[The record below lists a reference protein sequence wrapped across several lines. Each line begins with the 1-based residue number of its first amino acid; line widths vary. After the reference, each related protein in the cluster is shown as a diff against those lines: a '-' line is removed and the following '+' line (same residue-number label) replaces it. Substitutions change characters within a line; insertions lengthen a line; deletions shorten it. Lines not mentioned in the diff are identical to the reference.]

1 MKKNRK
7 EVRELLI
14 FKEQLNNMKQIVTN
28 TKTANLWSHEAAIRK
43 KLKAMT
49 KMQGEN
55 IKGYGQ
61 VYEEYR
67 ELLDDISI
75 RLLDDYNKKN
85 KTDFVFDK
93 IVRDNLDDYV
103 KSGIMT
109 VLVTSHIPKI
119 VADDFDLYIPD
130 NPKDDYI
137 EARRL
142 KRMVYLHLGETNTGK
157 TYEAIERLKV
167 SDKGIYLAPLRILA
181 LEIYE
186 RLNESDVA
194 CNLVT
199 GEEEII
205 IEGAKHQ
212 SCTVEKLNID
222 QNYKVAVIDEIQ
234 MLGDNQRGAAWTRAL
249 LGLKCPEIHVCGAL
263 NAKDLVEEILQSCED
278 KYEIKEYV
286 RNVPL
291 QIEEKPFDM
300 KEVKEGD
307 ALIVFSKKRV
317 LEIAKMFKD
326 NKVETSMIYGDLPP
340 EVRKIQYR
348 DFIDGRN
355 KILVSTDAIGMGVNL
370 PIRRIIF
377 MNSKKFDGDEIRT
390 LTSQEIKQI
399 AGRAGRK
406 GIYEIGY
413 VASTKGQYEFMK
425 RNIEKRDDPLIEAV
439 VGPGEVLLKIKALPL
454 RDKLALWATRED
466 KVPLYK
472 KMDIRDYILILDN
485 IKRYKLEEEVEWRLM
500 RLPFDVHN
508 ERVFETF
515 IDYVEQYFIR
525 KNEAI
530 YKPVEDGKSLEAS
543 EIYYQK
549 INLYYSFAKNFKIPF
564 EEEWVYDERKA
575 VSELNY
581 SITCYYKRKIIALP
595 LLFFLDNL

>member
-7 EVRELLI
+7 EARELLI

-75 RLLDDYNKKN
+75 RLLDDYNRKN
-85 KTDFVFDK
+85 KTDFVFDE
-93 IVRDNLDDYV
+93 IVRDNSDDFV

-137 EARRL
+137 EARRM

-167 SDKGIYLAPLRILA
+167 SDNGIYLAPLRILA
-181 LEIYE
+181 LEIFE

-263 NAKDLVEEILQSCED
+263 NAKKLLEEILQSCED

-326 NKVETSMIYGDLPP
+326 NKVETSIIYGDLPP

-348 DFIDGRN
+348 DFIDGKN

-439 VGPGEVLLKIKALPL
+439 VGPGEVLLKIKGLPL

-466 KVPLYK
+466 KVPLYN
-472 KMDIRDYILILDN
+472 KMDIRDYVLILDN

-525 KNEAI
+525 KNEVI
-530 YKPVEDGKSLEAS
+530 YKPIEDGRSLES
-543 EIYYQK
+543 LEIYYQK
-549 INLYYSFAKNFKIPF
+549 INLFYSFAKNFKIPF
-564 EEEWVYDERKA
+564 EEEWVYEERKA
-575 VSELNY
+575 VSERINQ
-581 SITCYYKRKIIALP
+581 
-595 LLFFLDNL
+595 LLISGRFSEL

>member
-1 MKKNRK
+1 
-7 EVRELLI
+7 
-14 FKEQLNNMKQIVTN
+14 MKQIVTN

-55 IKGYGQ
+55 IKGYAQ

-75 RLLDDYNKKN
+75 RLLDDYNRKN
-85 KTDFVFDK
+85 KTDFVFDE

-130 NPKDDYI
+130 NPEDDYI

-167 SDKGIYLAPLRILA
+167 SDNGIYLAPLRILA
-181 LEIYE
+181 LEIFE

-205 IEGAKHQ
+205 MEGAKHQ
-212 SCTVEKLNID
+212 SCTVEKLNIN

-263 NAKDLVEEILQSCED
+263 NAKKLLEEILQSCED

-377 MNSKKFDGDEIRT
+377 MNTKKFDGEEIRT

-439 VGPGEVLLKIKALPL
+439 VGPGEVLLKIKGLPL

-466 KVPLYK
+466 KVPIYK

-530 YKPVEDGKSLEAS
+530 YKPVEDGKSLEAL

-564 EEEWVYDERKA
+564 EEEWVYYERTA
-575 VSELNY
+575 VSERIN
-581 SITCYYKRKIIALP
+581 
-595 LLFFLDNL
+595 LLLISGRFSEL

>member
-167 SDKGIYLAPLRILA
+167 SDNGIYLAPLRILA
-181 LEIYE
+181 LEIFE

-530 YKPVEDGKSLEAS
+530 YKPVEDGKSLEAL

-575 VSELNY
+575 VSERINQ
-581 SITCYYKRKIIALP
+581 
-595 LLFFLDNL
+595 LLISGRFSEL

>member
-167 SDKGIYLAPLRILA
+167 SDNGIYLAPLRILA
-181 LEIYE
+181 LEIFE

-530 YKPVEDGKSLEAS
+530 YKPVEDGKSLEAL

-564 EEEWVYDERKA
+564 DEEWVYDERKA
-575 VSELNY
+575 VSERINQ
-581 SITCYYKRKIIALP
+581 
-595 LLFFLDNL
+595 LLISGRFSEL

>member
-1 MKKNRK
+1 
-7 EVRELLI
+7 
-14 FKEQLNNMKQIVTN
+14 MKQIVTN

-75 RLLDDYNKKN
+75 RLLDDYNRKN
-85 KTDFVFDK
+85 KTDFVFDE
-93 IVRDNLDDYV
+93 IVRDNSDDYV

-137 EARRL
+137 EARRM

-167 SDKGIYLAPLRILA
+167 SDNGIYLAPLRILA
-181 LEIYE
+181 LEIFE

-263 NAKDLVEEILQSCED
+263 NAKKLLEEILQSCED

-291 QIEEKPFDM
+291 QIVEKPFDM

-326 NKVETSMIYGDLPP
+326 NKVETSIIYGDLPP

-348 DFIDGRN
+348 DFIDGKN

-439 VGPGEVLLKIKALPL
+439 VGPGEVLLKIKGLPL

-530 YKPVEDGKSLEAS
+530 YKPIEDGRSLEAL

-564 EEEWVYDERKA
+564 EEEWVYEERKA
-575 VSELNY
+575 VSERINQ
-581 SITCYYKRKIIALP
+581 
-595 LLFFLDNL
+595 LLMSGRFSEL

>member
-7 EVRELLI
+7 EARELLI

-67 ELLDDISI
+67 KLLDDISI
-75 RLLDDYNKKN
+75 RLLDDYNRKN
-85 KTDFVFDK
+85 KTDFVFDE

-130 NPKDDYI
+130 NPKDDYV
-137 EARRL
+137 EARRM

-167 SDKGIYLAPLRILA
+167 SDNGIYLAPLRILA
-181 LEIYE
+181 FEIFE

-205 IEGAKHQ
+205 MEGAKHQ

-263 NAKDLVEEILQSCED
+263 NAKELLEEILQSCND
-278 KYEIKEYV
+278 SYEIKEYV
-286 RNVPL
+286 RKVPL

-326 NKVETSMIYGDLPP
+326 NKIETSMIYGDLPP

-348 DFIDGRN
+348 DFIEGRN

-390 LTSQEIKQI
+390 LASQEIKQI

-425 RNIEKRDDPLIEAV
+425 RNIEKRDAPLIAAV
-439 VGPGEVLLKIKALPL
+439 VGPGEVLLKIKGLPL
-454 RDKLALWATRED
+454 REKLALWATRED

-472 KMDIRDYILILDN
+472 KMDIRDYIVILDN
-485 IKRYKLEEEVEWRLM
+485 IKRYKLDEVVEWRLM

-508 ERVFETF
+508 EQVFETF

-530 YKPVEDGKSLEAS
+530 YKPVEDGKSLEAL

-564 EEEWVYDERKA
+564 EEEWVYDERTV
-575 VSELNY
+575 VSERIN
-581 SITCYYKRKIIALP
+581 
-595 LLFFLDNL
+595 LLLISGRFSEL

>member
-1 MKKNRK
+1 
-7 EVRELLI
+7 
-14 FKEQLNNMKQIVTN
+14 MKQIVTN

-55 IKGYGQ
+55 IKGYAQ

-75 RLLDDYNKKN
+75 RLLDDYNRKN
-85 KTDFVFDK
+85 KTDFVFDE

-137 EARRL
+137 EARRM

-167 SDKGIYLAPLRILA
+167 SDNGIYLAPLRILA
-181 LEIYE
+181 LEIFE

-263 NAKDLVEEILQSCED
+263 NAKKLLEEILQSCED

-326 NKVETSMIYGDLPP
+326 NKVETSIIYGDLPP

-348 DFIDGRN
+348 DFIDGKN

-439 VGPGEVLLKIKALPL
+439 VGPGEFLLKIKGLPL

-466 KVPLYK
+466 KVPLYN
-472 KMDIRDYILILDN
+472 KMDIRDYVLILDN

-525 KNEAI
+525 KNEVI
-530 YKPVEDGKSLEAS
+530 YKPIEDGRSLES
-543 EIYYQK
+543 LEIYYQK

-564 EEEWVYDERKA
+564 EEEWVYEERKA
-575 VSELNY
+575 VSERINQ
-581 SITCYYKRKIIALP
+581 
-595 LLFFLDNL
+595 LLISGRFSEL

>member
-1 MKKNRK
+1 LKKNRK

-14 FKEQLNNMKQIVTN
+14 FKEQLNNIKQIVTN

-130 NPKDDYI
+130 KPKDDYI

-167 SDKGIYLAPLRILA
+167 SDNGIYLAPLRILA

-575 VSELNY
+575 VSERINQ
-581 SITCYYKRKIIALP
+581 
-595 LLFFLDNL
+595 LLISGRFSEL

>member
-167 SDKGIYLAPLRILA
+167 SDNGIYLAPLRILA

-234 MLGDNQRGAAWTRAL
+234 ML
-249 LGLKCPEIHVCGAL
+249 
-263 NAKDLVEEILQSCED
+263 
-278 KYEIKEYV
+278 
-286 RNVPL
+286 
-291 QIEEKPFDM
+291 
-300 KEVKEGD
+300 
-307 ALIVFSKKRV
+307 
-317 LEIAKMFKD
+317 
-326 NKVETSMIYGDLPP
+326 
-340 EVRKIQYR
+340 
-348 DFIDGRN
+348 
-355 KILVSTDAIGMGVNL
+355 
-370 PIRRIIF
+370 
-377 MNSKKFDGDEIRT
+377 
-390 LTSQEIKQI
+390 
-399 AGRAGRK
+399 
-406 GIYEIGY
+406 
-413 VASTKGQYEFMK
+413 
-425 RNIEKRDDPLIEAV
+425 
-439 VGPGEVLLKIKALPL
+439 
-454 RDKLALWATRED
+454 
-466 KVPLYK
+466 
-472 KMDIRDYILILDN
+472 
-485 IKRYKLEEEVEWRLM
+485 
-500 RLPFDVHN
+500 
-508 ERVFETF
+508 
-515 IDYVEQYFIR
+515 
-525 KNEAI
+525 
-530 YKPVEDGKSLEAS
+530 
-543 EIYYQK
+543 
-549 INLYYSFAKNFKIPF
+549 
-564 EEEWVYDERKA
+564 
-575 VSELNY
+575 
-581 SITCYYKRKIIALP
+581 
-595 LLFFLDNL
+595 

>member
-1 MKKNRK
+1 
-7 EVRELLI
+7 
-14 FKEQLNNMKQIVTN
+14 FKEQLNNIKQIVTN

-130 NPKDDYI
+130 KPKDDYI

-167 SDKGIYLAPLRILA
+167 SDNGIYLAPLRILA

-575 VSELNY
+575 VSERINQ
-581 SITCYYKRKIIALP
+581 
-595 LLFFLDNL
+595 LLISGRFSEL

>member
-1 MKKNRK
+1 M
-7 EVRELLI
+7 
-14 FKEQLNNMKQIVTN
+14 
-28 TKTANLWSHEAAIRK
+28 
-43 KLKAMT
+43 
-49 KMQGEN
+49 
-55 IKGYGQ
+55 
-61 VYEEYR
+61 
-67 ELLDDISI
+67 
-75 RLLDDYNKKN
+75 
-85 KTDFVFDK
+85 
-93 IVRDNLDDYV
+93 
-103 KSGIMT
+103 
-109 VLVTSHIPKI
+109 
-119 VADDFDLYIPD
+119 
-130 NPKDDYI
+130 
-137 EARRL
+137 
-142 KRMVYLHLGETNTGK
+142 
-157 TYEAIERLKV
+157 
-167 SDKGIYLAPLRILA
+167 
-181 LEIYE
+181 
-186 RLNESDVA
+186 
-194 CNLVT
+194 
-199 GEEEII
+199 
-205 IEGAKHQ
+205 
-212 SCTVEKLNID
+212 
-222 QNYKVAVIDEIQ
+222 
-234 MLGDNQRGAAWTRAL
+234 
-249 LGLKCPEIHVCGAL
+249 

-530 YKPVEDGKSLEAS
+530 YKPVEDGKSLEAL

-575 VSELNY
+575 VSERINQ
-581 SITCYYKRKIIALP
+581 
-595 LLFFLDNL
+595 LLISGRFSEL

>member
-7 EVRELLI
+7 EARELLI

-55 IKGYGQ
+55 IKSYGQ

-167 SDKGIYLAPLRILA
+167 SENGIYLAPLRILA
-181 LEIYE
+181 LEIFE

-205 IEGAKHQ
+205 MEGAKHQ

-234 MLGDNQRGAAWTRAL
+234 MLGDTQRGAAWTRAL
-249 LGLKCPEIHVCGAL
+249 LGLKCSEIHVCGAL
-263 NAKDLVEEILQSCED
+263 NAKKLLEEILQSCED

-348 DFIDGRN
+348 DFIDGKN

-377 MNSKKFDGDEIRT
+377 MNTKKFDGEEIRT

-413 VASTKGQYEFMK
+413 VTSTKGQYEFMK

-439 VGPGEVLLKIKALPL
+439 VGPGEVLLKIKGLPL

-466 KVPLYK
+466 KVPIYK

-530 YKPVEDGKSLEAS
+530 YKPVEDGKSLEAL

-564 EEEWVYDERKA
+564 EEEWVYYERTA
-575 VSELNY
+575 VSERIN
-581 SITCYYKRKIIALP
+581 
-595 LLFFLDNL
+595 LLLISGRFSEL

>member
-1 MKKNRK
+1 
-7 EVRELLI
+7 
-14 FKEQLNNMKQIVTN
+14 MKQIVTN

-75 RLLDDYNKKN
+75 RLLDDYNRKN
-85 KTDFVFDK
+85 KTDFVFDE
-93 IVRDNLDDYV
+93 IVRDNSDDYV

-137 EARRL
+137 EARRM

-167 SDKGIYLAPLRILA
+167 SDNGIYLAPLRILA
-181 LEIYE
+181 LEIFE

-263 NAKDLVEEILQSCED
+263 NAKKLLEEILQSCED

-326 NKVETSMIYGDLPP
+326 NKVETSIIYGDLPP

-348 DFIDGRN
+348 DFIDGKN

-425 RNIEKRDDPLIEAV
+425 RNIEKREDPLIEAV
-439 VGPGEVLLKIKALPL
+439 VGPGEVLLKIKGLPL

-466 KVPLYK
+466 KVPLYN
-472 KMDIRDYILILDN
+472 KMDIRDYVLILDN

-525 KNEAI
+525 KNEVI
-530 YKPVEDGKSLEAS
+530 YKPIEDGRSLES
-543 EIYYQK
+543 LEIYYQK

-564 EEEWVYDERKA
+564 EEEWVYEERKA
-575 VSELNY
+575 VSERINQ
-581 SITCYYKRKIIALP
+581 
-595 LLFFLDNL
+595 LLISGRFSEL

>member
-167 SDKGIYLAPLRILA
+167 SDNGLYLAPLRILA
-181 LEIYE
+181 LEIFE

-530 YKPVEDGKSLEAS
+530 YKPVEDGKSLEAL

-575 VSELNY
+575 VSERINQ
-581 SITCYYKRKIIALP
+581 
-595 LLFFLDNL
+595 LLISGRFSEL

>member
-1 MKKNRK
+1 
-7 EVRELLI
+7 
-14 FKEQLNNMKQIVTN
+14 MKQIVTN

-55 IKGYGQ
+55 IKGYAQ

-75 RLLDDYNKKN
+75 RLLDDYNRKN
-85 KTDFVFDK
+85 KTDFVFDE

-137 EARRL
+137 EARRM

-167 SDKGIYLAPLRILA
+167 SDNGIYLAPLRILA
-181 LEIYE
+181 LEIFE

-263 NAKDLVEEILQSCED
+263 NAKKLLEEILQSCED

-326 NKVETSMIYGDLPP
+326 NKVETSIIYGDLPP

-348 DFIDGRN
+348 DFIDGKN

-439 VGPGEVLLKIKALPL
+439 VGPGEVLLKIKGLPL

-466 KVPLYK
+466 KVPLYN

-525 KNEAI
+525 KNEVI
-530 YKPVEDGKSLEAS
+530 YKPIEDGRSLES
-543 EIYYQK
+543 LEIYYQK

-564 EEEWVYDERKA
+564 EEEWVYEERKA
-575 VSELNY
+575 VSERINQ
-581 SITCYYKRKIIALP
+581 
-595 LLFFLDNL
+595 LLISGRFSEL

>member
-1 MKKNRK
+1 MKKKRK

-167 SDKGIYLAPLRILA
+167 SDNGIYLAPLRILA

-530 YKPVEDGKSLEAS
+530 YKPVEDGKSLEAL

-575 VSELNY
+575 VSERINQ
-581 SITCYYKRKIIALP
+581 
-595 LLFFLDNL
+595 LLISGRFSEL

>member
-1 MKKNRK
+1 
-7 EVRELLI
+7 
-14 FKEQLNNMKQIVTN
+14 MKQIVTN

-75 RLLDDYNKKN
+75 RLLDDYNRKN
-85 KTDFVFDK
+85 KTDFVFDE
-93 IVRDNLDDYV
+93 IVRDNSDDYV

-137 EARRL
+137 EARRM

-167 SDKGIYLAPLRILA
+167 SDNGIYLAPLRILA
-181 LEIYE
+181 LEIFE

-263 NAKDLVEEILQSCED
+263 NAKKLLEEILQSCED

-326 NKVETSMIYGDLPP
+326 NKVETSIIYGDLPP

-348 DFIDGRN
+348 DFIDGKN

-439 VGPGEVLLKIKALPL
+439 VGPGEVLLKIKGLPL

-466 KVPLYK
+466 KVPLYN
-472 KMDIRDYILILDN
+472 KMDIRDYVLILDN

-525 KNEAI
+525 KNEVI
-530 YKPVEDGKSLEAS
+530 YKPIEDGRSLES
-543 EIYYQK
+543 LEIYYQK
-549 INLYYSFAKNFKIPF
+549 INLFYSFAKNFKIPF
-564 EEEWVYDERKA
+564 EEEWVYEERKA
-575 VSELNY
+575 VSERINQ
-581 SITCYYKRKIIALP
+581 
-595 LLFFLDNL
+595 LLISGRFSEL

>member
-14 FKEQLNNMKQIVTN
+14 FKEQLNNIKQIVTN

-130 NPKDDYI
+130 KPKDDYI

-167 SDKGIYLAPLRILA
+167 SDNGIYLAPLRILA

-575 VSELNY
+575 VSERINQ
-581 SITCYYKRKIIALP
+581 
-595 LLFFLDNL
+595 LLISGRFSEL

>member
-7 EVRELLI
+7 EARELLI

-55 IKGYGQ
+55 IKGYAQ

-75 RLLDDYNKKN
+75 RLLDDYNRKN
-85 KTDFVFDK
+85 KTDFVFDE

-137 EARRL
+137 EARRM

-167 SDKGIYLAPLRILA
+167 SDNGIYLAPLRILA
-181 LEIYE
+181 LEIFE

-263 NAKDLVEEILQSCED
+263 NAKKLLEEILQSCED

-326 NKVETSMIYGDLPP
+326 NKVETSIIYGDLPP

-348 DFIDGRN
+348 DFIDGKN

-439 VGPGEVLLKIKALPL
+439 VGPGEVLLKIKGLPL

-466 KVPLYK
+466 KVPLYN
-472 KMDIRDYILILDN
+472 KMDIRDYVLILDN

-525 KNEAI
+525 KNEVI
-530 YKPVEDGKSLEAS
+530 YKPIEDGRSLES
-543 EIYYQK
+543 LEIYYQK

-564 EEEWVYDERKA
+564 EEEWVYEERKA
-575 VSELNY
+575 VSERINQ
-581 SITCYYKRKIIALP
+581 
-595 LLFFLDNL
+595 LLISGRFSEL

>member
-167 SDKGIYLAPLRILA
+167 SDNGIYLAPLRILA

-530 YKPVEDGKSLEAS
+530 YKPVEDGKSLEAL

-575 VSELNY
+575 VSERINQ
-581 SITCYYKRKIIALP
+581 
-595 LLFFLDNL
+595 LLISGRFSEL

>member
-1 MKKNRK
+1 
-7 EVRELLI
+7 
-14 FKEQLNNMKQIVTN
+14 MKQIVTN

-75 RLLDDYNKKN
+75 RLLDDYNRKN
-85 KTDFVFDK
+85 KTDFVFDE
-93 IVRDNLDDYV
+93 IVRDNSDDFV

-137 EARRL
+137 EARRM

-167 SDKGIYLAPLRILA
+167 SDNGIYLAPLRILA
-181 LEIYE
+181 LEIFE

-263 NAKDLVEEILQSCED
+263 NAKKLLEEILQSCED

-326 NKVETSMIYGDLPP
+326 NKVETSIIYGDLPP

-348 DFIDGRN
+348 DFIDGKN

-439 VGPGEVLLKIKALPL
+439 VGPGEVLLKIKGLPL

-466 KVPLYK
+466 KVPLYN
-472 KMDIRDYILILDN
+472 KMDIRDYVLILDN

-525 KNEAI
+525 KNEVI
-530 YKPVEDGKSLEAS
+530 YKPIEDGRSLES
-543 EIYYQK
+543 LEIYYQK
-549 INLYYSFAKNFKIPF
+549 INLFYSFAKNFKIPF
-564 EEEWVYDERKA
+564 EEEWVYEERKA
-575 VSELNY
+575 VSERINQ
-581 SITCYYKRKIIALP
+581 
-595 LLFFLDNL
+595 LLISGRFSEL

>member
-7 EVRELLI
+7 EARELLI

-75 RLLDDYNKKN
+75 RLLDDYNRKN
-85 KTDFVFDK
+85 KTDFVFDE
-93 IVRDNLDDYV
+93 IVRDNSDDYV

-137 EARRL
+137 EARRM

-167 SDKGIYLAPLRILA
+167 SDNGIYLAPLRILA
-181 LEIYE
+181 LEIFE

-263 NAKDLVEEILQSCED
+263 NAKKLLEEILQSCED

-291 QIEEKPFDM
+291 QIVEKPFDM

-326 NKVETSMIYGDLPP
+326 NKVETSIIYGDLPP

-348 DFIDGRN
+348 DFIDGKN

-439 VGPGEVLLKIKALPL
+439 VGPGEVLLKIKGLPL

-530 YKPVEDGKSLEAS
+530 YKPIEDGRSLEAL

-564 EEEWVYDERKA
+564 EEEWVYEERKA
-575 VSELNY
+575 VSERINQ
-581 SITCYYKRKIIALP
+581 
-595 LLFFLDNL
+595 LLMSGRFSEL

>member
-7 EVRELLI
+7 EARELLI

-75 RLLDDYNKKN
+75 RLLDDYNRKN
-85 KTDFVFDK
+85 KTDFVFDE
-93 IVRDNLDDYV
+93 IVRDNSDDYV

-137 EARRL
+137 EARRM

-167 SDKGIYLAPLRILA
+167 SDNGIYLAPLRILA
-181 LEIYE
+181 LEIFE

-263 NAKDLVEEILQSCED
+263 NAKKLLEEILQSCED

-326 NKVETSMIYGDLPP
+326 NKVETSIIYGDLPP

-348 DFIDGRN
+348 DFIDGKN

-439 VGPGEVLLKIKALPL
+439 VGPGEVLLKIKGLPL

-466 KVPLYK
+466 KVPLYN
-472 KMDIRDYILILDN
+472 KMDIRDYVLILDN

-525 KNEAI
+525 KNEVI
-530 YKPVEDGKSLEAS
+530 YKPIEDGRSLES
-543 EIYYQK
+543 LEIYYQK
-549 INLYYSFAKNFKIPF
+549 INLFYSFAKNFKIPF
-564 EEEWVYDERKA
+564 EEEWVYEERKA
-575 VSELNY
+575 VSERINQ
-581 SITCYYKRKIIALP
+581 
-595 LLFFLDNL
+595 LLISGRFSEL

>member
-575 VSELNY
+575 VSERINQ
-581 SITCYYKRKIIALP
+581 
-595 LLFFLDNL
+595 LLISGRFSEL